1 MPLPASD
8 FTLPEQVSWA
18 DVCAALF
25 CTLPFDWSLL
35 WFTALLL
42 CCGLREVFLGLLIFL
57 DNLVIVVL
65 QNLIQ
70 QPRPKESCLTSCGM
84 PSGHAVICTSLTC
97 WISCES
103 AQRLQHSKGV
113 MVILLVMGIHLP
125 VLWAKVHLHDHTT
138 TQVFSG
144 AMAGAAAAW
153 PGSAGACQITS
164 TERRM
169 DTLLFVADGPD
180 GKEMSDSYMANDALP
195 CCSHVSVWLKCSWLW
210 RRSLLARGEP
220 RQFPLAKPFVHGCDS
235 RDDVLNVV

>member
-144 AMAGAAAAW
+144 AMAGALLGCGYFLLLRRCSRSMAW
-153 PGSAGACQITS
+153 LCRGLPDNFHREEDGYV
-164 TERRM
+164 
-169 DTLLFVADGPD
+169 TLCG
-180 GKEMSDSYMANDALP
+180 
-195 CCSHVSVWLKCSWLW
+195 
-210 RRSLLARGEP
+210 
-220 RQFPLAKPFVHGCDS
+220 
-235 RDDVLNVV
+235 